1 MISLKDIK
9 DDLSSDIIIEGVTCD
24 SRKVKPGYIFVAIQG
39 EINRGEDFIDE
50 AIKKGASV
58 IVTSSDSD
66 LKLDIPVIKDE
77 NPRRYLS
84 YISSIV
90 FNNSPETVCAITGTN
105 GKTSTTNF
113 LQQIWN
119 LMGLKSSSIGT
130 LGIIGNEEIQDTNIT
145 TPDPVLLHKTLEKL
159 SNQSFTHLA
168 LEASSHGLSQY
179 RIDNV
184 KIRAAGF
191 TNISQDHLDYHNTM
205 EEYFDAKK
213 RLFTEIL
220 PKDNYSVICI
230 DTEEGREL
238 SSIIN
243 ASGKGVIEVG
253 ESANALNLRRLI
265 PTESGME
272 IIFQYSGRQFSIP
285 LKVEGYFQ
293 AMNILCAAGL
303 AIASG
308 SPSEKVFEHLK
319 DLRPI
324 PGRLEFCGFSKTEA
338 KIYVD
343 YAHTPDALTAAL
355 FSLRELTE
363 NKITLVFGCGG
374 GRDRFKRPIM
384 GEIAENFADGIIVTD
399 DNPRNED
406 SDKIRKSILETCP
419 SAIEIPN
426 RKKAIITAINK
437 GEKGD
442 SILIAGKGH
451 EKFQIIGD
459 RKIPFSDQEIIR
471 EVIGD

>member
-9 DDLSSDIIIEGVTCD
+9 NDLPSDVIIEGVTCD
-24 SRKVKPGYIFVAIQG
+24 SRKVKPGYIFVAIKG
-39 EINRGEDFIDE
+39 EVNRGEDFIDE

-58 IVTSSDSD
+58 VVTSADSD
-66 LKLDIPVIKDE
+66 LKLDIPVIKDK

-84 YISSIV
+84 YISSIF

-119 LMGLKSSSIGT
+119 LMGLRSSSIGT

-159 SNQSFTHLA
+159 YNQSFTHLA

-179 RIDNV
+179 RVDNV

-191 TNISQDHLDYHNTM
+191 TNISQDHLDYHKTM

-243 ASGKGVIEVG
+243 ESGKGVIEVG
-253 ESANALNLRRLI
+253 ESANALNLKRLV

-272 IIFQYSGRQFSIP
+272 MIFQYSGRQFSIP

-324 PGRLEFCGFSKTEA
+324 PGRLEFCGLSKIET

-363 NKITLVFGCGG
+363 NKIILVFGCGG
-374 GRDRFKRPIM
+374 GRDKFKRPIM
-384 GEIAENFADGIIVTD
+384 GEIAENFADSIIITD

-406 SDKIRKSILETCP
+406 SEKIRKSILENCP
-419 SAIEIPN
+419 SALEMPN
-426 RKKAIITAINK
+426 RKEAIITAINQ

-451 EKFQIIGD
+451 EKFQIIGNK
-459 RKIPFSDQEIIR
+459 KIPFSDQEIIR
-471 EVIGD
+471 EVIGK

>member
-9 DDLSSDIIIEGVTCD
+9 DDFSSDVIIKGVTCD
-24 SRKVKPGYIFVAIQG
+24 SRKVEPGYIFVAIQG

-50 AIKKGASV
+50 AIRKGASI
-58 IVTSSDSD
+58 IVTSLDSD
-66 LKLDIPVIKDE
+66 LKLDIPIIKYE

-84 YISSIV
+84 YISSIF

-191 TNISQDHLDYHNTM
+191 TNISQDHLDYHKTM

-230 DTEEGREL
+230 DTKEGREL

-265 PTESGME
+265 PTEFGME
-272 IIFQYSGRQFSIP
+272 MIFKYSGRQFSIP

-319 DLRPI
+319 DLRSI
-324 PGRLEFCGFSKTEA
+324 PGRLEFCGLSKIKA

-374 GRDRFKRPIM
+374 GRDKFKRPIM
-384 GEIAENFADGIIVTD
+384 GEIAENFADGVIITD

-406 SDKIRKSILETCP
+406 SEKIRKAILEACP
-419 SAIEIPN
+419 SALEIPN
-426 RKKAIITAINK
+426 RKEAIITAINQ

-451 EKFQIIGD
+451 EKFQIID
-459 RKIPFSDQEIIR
+459 DKKIPFSDQEIIR
-471 EVIGD
+471 EVIGS

>member
-1 MISLKDIK
+1 
-9 DDLSSDIIIEGVTCD
+9 
-24 SRKVKPGYIFVAIQG
+24 
-39 EINRGEDFIDE
+39 
-50 AIKKGASV
+50 
-58 IVTSSDSD
+58 
-66 LKLDIPVIKDE
+66 
-77 NPRRYLS
+77 
-84 YISSIV
+84 
-90 FNNSPETVCAITGTN
+90 
-105 GKTSTTNF
+105 
-113 LQQIWN
+113 
-119 LMGLKSSSIGT
+119 
-130 LGIIGNEEIQDTNIT
+130 
-145 TPDPVLLHKTLEKL
+145 
-159 SNQSFTHLA
+159 
-168 LEASSHGLSQY
+168 
-179 RIDNV
+179 
-184 KIRAAGF
+184 
-191 TNISQDHLDYHNTM
+191 M

-293 AMNILCAAGL
+293 VMNILCAAGL

-324 PGRLEFCGFSKTEA
+324 PGRLEFCGLSKTEA

-374 GRDRFKRPIM
+374 YRDKFKRPIM

-426 RKKAIITAINK
+426 RKEAIIKAINQ

-451 EKFQIIGD
+451 EKFQIISD
-459 RKIPFSDQEIIR
+459 KKIPFSDQEIIR

>member
-9 DDLSSDIIIEGVTCD
+9 DHLPSDVIIKGVTCD
-24 SRKVKPGYIFVAIQG
+24 SRKVESGYIFVAIQG

-50 AIKKGASV
+50 AIRKGASV
-58 IVTSSDSD
+58 IVTSLDSD
-66 LKLDIPVIKDE
+66 LKLDIPIIKDE
-77 NPRRYLS
+77 NPRKYLS
-84 YISSIV
+84 YISSIF
-90 FNNSPETVCAITGTN
+90 FNDSPEIVCAITGTN

-119 LMGLKSSSIGT
+119 LIGLKSSSIGT

-191 TNISQDHLDYHNTM
+191 TNISQDHLDYHKTM

-220 PKDNYSVICI
+220 PKDNYSVICV
-230 DTEEGREL
+230 DTKEGREL

-253 ESANALNLRRLI
+253 ESANVLNLRRLV
-265 PTESGME
+265 PTELGME
-272 IIFQYSGRQFSIP
+272 MIFQYSGRQFSTP

-324 PGRLEFCGFSKTEA
+324 PGRLEFCGLSKKEA

-355 FSLRELTE
+355 FSIRELTE
-363 NKITLVFGCGG
+363 NNITLVFGCGG

-384 GEIAENFADGIIVTD
+384 GEIAENFADCIIITD

-406 SDKIRKSILETCP
+406 SNKIRKSILETCT

-459 RKIPFSDQEIIR
+459 KKIPFSDQEIIR
-471 EVIGD
+471 EVIGN

>member
-9 DDLSSDIIIEGVTCD
+9 DDLPSDVIIEGVTCD

-50 AIKKGASV
+50 AIRKGASV
-58 IVTSSDSD
+58 VVTSADSD
-66 LKLDIPVIKDE
+66 LKLDIPLIKDE
-77 NPRRYLS
+77 NPRKYLS
-84 YISSIV
+84 YIASIF

-159 SNQSFTHLA
+159 YNQSFTHLA

-191 TNISQDHLDYHNTM
+191 TNISQDHLDYHKTM

-265 PTESGME
+265 PIES
-272 IIFQYSGRQFSIP
+272 
-285 LKVEGYFQ
+285 
-293 AMNILCAAGL
+293 
-303 AIASG
+303 
-308 SPSEKVFEHLK
+308 
-319 DLRPI
+319 
-324 PGRLEFCGFSKTEA
+324 
-338 KIYVD
+338 
-343 YAHTPDALTAAL
+343 
-355 FSLRELTE
+355 
-363 NKITLVFGCGG
+363 
-374 GRDRFKRPIM
+374 
-384 GEIAENFADGIIVTD
+384 
-399 DNPRNED
+399 
-406 SDKIRKSILETCP
+406 
-419 SAIEIPN
+419 
-426 RKKAIITAINK
+426 
-437 GEKGD
+437 
-442 SILIAGKGH
+442 
-451 EKFQIIGD
+451 
-459 RKIPFSDQEIIR
+459 
-471 EVIGD
+471 